1 MLVKRKAWLAI
12 LDNIKKVLAR
22 LQNAAELLMQMVVQH
37 NYLNGRLRKI
47 SSWLGQEVNINH
59 FPKK

>member
-1 MLVKRKAWLAI
+1 MKRKAWLTI

-37 NYLNGRLRKI
+37 DYLNGRLRKI
-47 SSWLGQEVNINH
+47 SSWVGEGS
-59 FPKK
+59 KY